1 MKRSVLV
8 CMILCMS
15 FYAEAQV
22 DDAARIVGIWRIP
35 GEDLLV
41 KIDKIGSSYQGRI
54 VWVKTSL
61 NEEAALDVHNPNE
74 HLRNMPLKGN
84 KILEELTFNPANVT
98 WEGGTYYSYAEGKLY
113 NCRISLLEAGKI
125 SVLKYTG
132 KEQEGQL
139 ETWTHQ

>member
-1 MKRSVLV
+1 
-8 CMILCMS
+8 MILCLS
-15 FYAEAQV
+15 LHVEAQV
-22 DDAARIVGIWRIP
+22 DDSNKIVGIWRIP

-54 VWVKTSL
+54 VWLKASL

-84 KILEELTFNPANVT
+84 KILEELTFNPTNVS

-113 NCRISLLEAGKI
+113 NCRISLLAGGQMR
-125 SVLKYTG
+125 VLKYTG
-132 KEQEGQL
+132 KEEDGQV
-139 ETWTHQ
+139 ETWTRQ